1 MHRPAADTLPP
12 PARPD
17 SAAVPPPSEGLAF
30 TGRATAALA
39 GFLSDRG
46 LGDWRIYHVTGHRLY
61 DLHRHLDAL
70 GEGDA
75 VWERTGDLMSGA
87 EGFATLNHDDES
99 PAPGQLPG
107 AAAEA
112 GRADE
117 QVDGADVRPTGC
129 LHLRRHEVAMARW
142 TWFDPTEGRMRGINL
157 YAAPTPGHL
166 SRLRGELLG
175 LRRKA
180 GASVWQVVRGEPWAD
195 GPRRPRDARSAEEL
209 VLPDDLRKRIDRDV
223 VSFFSPDVAA
233 LYRDLKVPYRR
244 GVLLH
249 GPPGN
254 GKTSL
259 IRLVGARLPEVPI
272 LVLRP
277 AHQFDSDDLQ
287 TVIERWTDQAPAVL
301 VIEDLNWLLK
311 EVNVSTF
318 LNLLDGIETVVAPDI
333 DDLGGEA
340 TGAGGGGLLL
350 IATTNHPDQL
360 DPAINNR
367 PGRFD
372 VTIEIANPDAAMRL
386 EFLTR
391 KLPGIERR
399 VVDELADGSEGLS
412 FAHLQE
418 LLRQSGLLALA
429 DGRGGRT
436 ADDLR
441 AALKTLRAGSEDAAR
456 GFPTKPQVPFGLQ
469 HVRKNRRTV
478 LP

>member
-1 MHRPAADTLPP
+1 MHRDARDLLPP
-12 PARPD
+12 TDSPD
-17 SAAVPPPSEGLAF
+17 APPSEGLAF

-39 GFLSDRG
+39 GFLQDRG

-61 DLHRHLDAL
+61 DLHRHLAAL
-70 GEGDA
+70 GEPDA
-75 VWERTGDLMSGA
+75 VWTSTGELMAGA
-87 EGFATLNHDDES
+87 EGFAMLSHEEDAPPHVAPSENSADQDD
-99 PAPGQLPG
+99 
-107 AAAEA
+107 AE
-112 GRADE
+112 
-117 QVDGADVRPTGC
+117 VRPTGC
-129 LHLRRHEVAMARW
+129 LYLQNHHVAVARW
-142 TWFDPTEGRMRGINL
+142 AWFDPAEGRMRGLSL
-157 YAAPTPGHL
+157 YAAPTAGHL
-166 SRLRGELLG
+166 TRLRTELLD

-180 GASVWQVVRGEPWAD
+180 GAAVWQVVRGEPWAD
-195 GPRRPRDARSAEEL
+195 GPRRRRDASAADDL
-209 VLPDDLRKRIDRDV
+209 VLPDELRKRIDRDV
-223 VSFFSPDVAA
+223 VRFFSPEVAA
-233 LYRDLKVPYRR
+233 LYKDLRVPYRR

-259 IRLVGARLPEVPI
+259 IRLVGAKLPEVPI

-277 AHQFDSDDLQ
+277 AHQFDSDDLS

-318 LNLLDGIETVVAPDI
+318 LNLLDGVETVVAPEA
-333 DDLGGEA
+333 DDLGGQSPA
-340 TGAGGGGLLL
+340 AGGGLLL
-350 IATTNHPDQL
+350 VATTNHPEQL

-372 VTIEIANPDAAMRL
+372 VTIEIPDPDRPLRL
-386 EFLTR
+386 EFLQR
-391 KLPGIERR
+391 KLPDIDSE
-399 VVDELADGSEGLS
+399 VVEDLAEESSGLS

-441 AALKTLRAGSEDAAR
+441 AAMKTLRAGHDDASR
-456 GFPTKPQVPFGLQ
+456 GFPTRPQVPFGLQ
-469 HVRKNRRTV
+469 HVRKNRRRT

>member
-1 MHRPAADTLPP
+1 MPMHLNANPAESAEDLAAEE
-12 PARPD
+12 ARD
-17 SAAVPPPSEGLAF
+17 LSAMPPSDGLAF
-30 TGRATAALA
+30 TGRATAAMA
-39 GFLSDRG
+39 GFLKGRG

-70 GEGDA
+70 GESDA
-75 VWERTGDLMSGA
+75 VWEQTGELMRGA
-87 EGFATLNHDDES
+87 EGFATLNHDDEG
-99 PAPGQLPG
+99 PPPGHPLANLEG
-107 AAAEA
+107 EA
-112 GRADE
+112 DA
-117 QVDGADVRPTGC
+117 ADVRPTGC
-129 LHLRRHEVAMARW
+129 LHLRRHEVVMARW

-166 SRLRGELLG
+166 SRLRGKLLD

-209 VLPDDLRKRIDRDV
+209 VLPDELRKRIERDV

-333 DDLGGEA
+333 DDLGGTTPA
-340 TGAGGGGLLL
+340 GAGGLLL

-372 VTIEIANPDAAMRL
+372 VTIEIANPDRALRL
-386 EFLTR
+386 EFLRR
-391 KLPGIERR
+391 KLPGIDAA
-399 VVDELADGSEGLS
+399 VVEELAVGSSNLS

-418 LLRQSGLLALA
+418 LLRQSGLLALS
-429 DGRGGRT
+429 DGRGGRS
-436 ADDLR
+436 AEDLR
-441 AALKTLRAGSEDAAR
+441 AALKVLRDGSDDAAR

-469 HVRKNRRTV
+469 HVRKQKRTV